1 MTSTKPCFFQSS
13 ELSADAGE
21 ETRGAQRSFSP
32 ISFDPVAVL
41 ILGAGQENLSPGDVP
56 IWKEGFSKLR
66 KQRGHVPKPGV

>member
-56 IWKEGFSKLR
+56 I
-66 KQRGHVPKPGV
+66 